1 MAKKKINELDASSI
15 TLDRIIAHANPSTGK
30 ADRGPV
36 SELIALLTAQTPV
49 KTYADETALLAN
61 TDLAIGYIA
70 YNADTGAFYLYNG
83 PTRTDINNYTQ
94 ISGTDHFKGIYVS
107 SASLISSVPS
117 ADPGDY
123 AFVDEGVD
131 YPVELWI
138 WDEDDTEWIQSGAT
152 GGTVLSVTGTTN
164 RITSTG
170 GATPVIDIDA
180 AYDAIV
186 AAKAPI
192 ASPTFTGTP
201 AAPTPSAGDNDTSI
215 ATTAFVTTAIA
226 PYVITEVSAST
237 AGATI
242 TLNFQVSSIDRQ
254 NVIFIGS
261 ASFTGSKTFA
271 LSNTTVAK
279 NFFFVF
285 EVTSFAGVAVTVP
298 ADWSLSTPDF
308 TTGTTWTPT
317 ANGRYR
323 MSGVFV
329 NSLWE
334 VFVDG
339 PASV

>member
-1 MAKKKINELDASSI
+1 MPEYSNYIEGRTAAATLDGTEELAISQNGESVKTTTQDIADLGGGGSITSVNGDTGPVVVLDATDVGADPAGSASTVNTALGNHISDATDAHAGTAITNTPAGNISATTVQGAINELD
-15 TLDRIIAHANPSTGK
+15 
-30 ADRGPV
+30 
-36 SELIALLTAQTPV
+36 SEKQSAAQVTA
-49 KTYADETALLAN
+49 
-61 TDLAIGYIA
+61 
-70 YNADTGAFYLYNG
+70 
-83 PTRTDINNYTQ
+83 
-94 ISGTDHFKGIYVS
+94 
-107 SASLISSVPS
+107 
-117 ADPGDY
+117 
-123 AFVDEGVD
+123 
-131 YPVELWI
+131 
-138 WDEDDTEWIQSGAT
+138 
-152 GGTVLSVTGTTN
+152 
-164 RITSTG
+164 
-170 GATPVIDIDA
+170 
-180 AYDAIV
+180 
-186 AAKAPI
+186 
-192 ASPTFTGTP
+192 
-201 AAPTPSAGDNDTSI
+201 
-215 ATTAFVTTAIA
+215 AIA
-226 PYVITEVSAST
+226 PYVITEVSAVT
-237 AGATI
+237 TGGTI

-254 NVIFIGS
+254 NVIFVGS